1 MIFKM
6 MYKNPGGKP
15 RQGLSQWGGEDTS
28 HALVESWTSS
38 ALNAL
43 CIYIYMYTEYP
54 MVFGSSIRSA
64 EVIRPKKSQGEAH
77 MLGPKI
83 PRRSQ
88 QRQASAKNSKAKR
101 TFTSTNNDMLR
112 PKAATTSKRTKK
124 RKSGEAENFKPT

>member
-1 MIFKM
+1 
-6 MYKNPGGKP
+6 
-15 RQGLSQWGGEDTS
+15 
-28 HALVESWTSS
+28 
-38 ALNAL
+38 
-43 CIYIYMYTEYP
+43 

-88 QRQASAKNSKAKR
+88 QRQVSAKNSKAKR

-124 RKSGEAENFKPT
+124 RKTGEAENFKPT

>member
-1 MIFKM
+1 
-6 MYKNPGGKP
+6 
-15 RQGLSQWGGEDTS
+15 
-28 HALVESWTSS
+28 
-38 ALNAL
+38 
-43 CIYIYMYTEYP
+43 

-112 PKAATTSKRTKK
+112 PKAATTSNRTKK
-124 RKSGEAENFKPT
+124 KQAKQKTSSQPKFVVTQLTITLSQSSNAKP